1 MLSSMWKGLAGG
13 DGFLVGLL
21 RFVLLCAG
29 LCWGALFVSL
39 PLAWRD
45 QTLLGLV
52 MVAAAIL
59 IGRASRSAMVT
70 IALMVLSL
78 FATMRYAWW
87 RIGAVVAFFHDPS
100 NKWDW
105 VDATCIFVLLSA
117 ETYAFIILFLGF
129 MQTIWPLKR
138 PIVPLPAESEDWPRV
153 DLLIPTYNE
162 PLNIVRST
170 TLAAMNVD
178 WPADKLNIYIL
189 DDGRRDAFREFAE
202 EAGVGY
208 ITRDNNR
215 HAKAGNINQALENL
229 DAPYVAIFDCDHLP
243 TRSFLQV
250 TMGWFLREEKLAMVQ
265 TPHHFYSADPFERNL
280 KQFRLIPNEG
290 ELFYGVVQD
299 GNDFWNSTFFCGS
312 CAVLRRTALD
322 EIGGIAVETVTED
335 AHTSLRMQMR
345 GWNTA
350 YINIPQAAGLATE
363 RLSGHIQQRVRW
375 ARGMIQILRTD
386 NPLFAK
392 GLKFAQRIC
401 YFNAM
406 SHFLYAVPR
415 LIFLTAPLVYL
426 FFSRS
431 NVPGFWAAILA
442 YALPHLVL
450 SNVTN
455 SRIQGQHRHSFWNEI
470 YETVLAPYILL
481 PTLTALIN
489 PKLGTFNVTAKGGFV
504 EETYFDGKIA
514 TPFVILMLLN
524 FSGLLMVIPR
534 IMHIP
539 GMERFW
545 DGTHPGTVAMNALW
559 CTFNVM
565 ILGVAITVARE
576 EIQRRE
582 QVRIDFVMPFRMR
595 LGDGTIIS
603 GQTIDVSL
611 GGVALDSADKFRFA
625 QGEWVTLLLPMRV
638 GDAELP
644 ATILDRRGNTLR
656 LQFGSLSLFEE
667 EMLTTILYSRADAW
681 VGWGNTREPDRPLV
695 SLYRIMKLSL
705 SGLWSTFSMMFR
717 RKPAPQPR
725 STVASRVAPLLICAL
740 ALGAACRPAHSQSP
754 AKSRPM
760 PTLAAAPGS
769 AVFTSEVNL
778 KDLGEGEQIQLHG
791 IDSFH
796 SVPFILP
803 ADQIVEHATLHL
815 VYRFSAEAAS
825 SGRLKVLLNGTVFAL
840 LQPPSGRRQALV
852 DKTLSIPA
860 ELLVR
865 QNQLTF
871 EFLGREGVNC
881 DDASTDAL
889 VARIDPSSSLQ
900 FSGQRLSLAS
910 DLHQLPLPFMD
921 PVIARQRPIPIVLA
935 SAPSSMAIQA
945 AGVVASYFGMTA
957 EYPIPRFPVSLGMLP
972 RGNVVVVAEA
982 SAVPILGLDV
992 GPVTAPLLAIRTN
1005 PNDAFGKVLIVT
1017 GADGDQLLLAA
1028 QALAL
1033 HWDGLQDTSAEV
1045 QDLQLPAPRL
1055 ADDAPRWARIED
1067 RAPLWASNAGT
1078 SRDSDGNGPVQIFL
1092 RVPPDLSY
1100 ADRNNLNLHLEY
1112 RYNTAAVGSGSALLI
1127 RVNGAEVG
1135 SILLKPTKGSS
1146 TTDTK
1151 VDLPLPV
1158 VDLRPFSNSIS
1169 AQWSIREPY
1178 AAHCIAGAPLSSGSS
1193 FSGSILATSYLGL
1206 RGLSHWAK
1214 LPNLEL
1220 FSNAGFPFTRFAG
1233 LSQTTVVLPVQPTAQ
1248 EIELYLTLL
1257 AHFGAQTGYPALSVA
1272 VGSAADMRPGADRDF
1287 LIIGTGDDNPATF
1300 QAGDRM
1306 PVLIDG
1312 EQVVVRQPSGVA
1324 EQLHQLWK
1332 TLMEHLGDAPRRMGF
1347 ENPPPPFPNLVP
1359 SVLMEG
1365 LESPYTPNRSLVV
1378 IELRDASAFEPFIST
1393 FLDASH
1399 SSEISGDVSILD
1411 GPKFRSFQVG
1421 DSSYELGSRPW
1432 LIRLRVS
1439 MIRGPW
1445 FLVLGLLIF
1454 SLVSAARIQARLRQM
1469 SVTRLHLEE
1478 GHA

>member
-1 MLSSMWKGLAGG
+1 MLNLMWKGLAGS
-13 DGFLVGLL
+13 DRFLVKLARLL
-21 RFVLLCAG
+21 LLCAG
-29 LCWGALFVSL
+29 LFWGVLFISL
-39 PLAWRD
+39 PLTWRD
-45 QTLLGLV
+45 QTLLGIV
-52 MVAAAIL
+52 MVGSGIL
-59 IGRASRSAMVT
+59 IGRASRSALVT

-78 FATMRYAWW
+78 FATVRYAWW
-87 RIGAVVAFFHDPS
+87 RIGAVLTFFNDPS

-105 VDATCIFVLLSA
+105 IDAVCIVVLLSA
-117 ETYAFIILFLGF
+117 ESYAFIILFLGF

-138 PIVPLPAESEDWPRV
+138 PIVPLPENSEDWPRV
-153 DLLIPTYNE
+153 DLLIPSYNE

-170 TLAAMNVD
+170 ALAAMNVD

-189 DDGRRDAFREFAE
+189 DDGRREAFREFAE
-202 EAGVGY
+202 DAGVGY

-215 HAKAGNINQALENL
+215 HAKAGNINQALEKL

-280 KQFRLIPNEG
+280 KQFRMIPNEG

-299 GNDFWNSTFFCGS
+299 GNDFWNATFFCGS

-406 SHFLYAVPR
+406 THFLYAVPR

-455 SRIQGQHRHSFWNEI
+455 SRIQGEHRHSFWNEI

-504 EETYFDGKIA
+504 QETYFDRRIA
-514 TPFVILMLLN
+514 TPFILLLLLN
-524 FSGLLMVIPR
+524 VSGLLMVIPR
-534 IMHIP
+534 LVHVP
-539 GMERFW
+539 GMEHFF
-545 DGTHPGTVAMNALW
+545 DATHPGTVAMNALW
-559 CTFNVM
+559 CLFNVT

-582 QVRIDFVMPFRMR
+582 QVRIDFVLPFRMK
-595 LGDGTIIS
+595 LGDGTIVT

-611 GGVALDSADKFRFA
+611 GGVALDVAGTFPFA
-625 QGEWVTLLLPMRV
+625 AGEWVTLLLPMRV

-644 ATILDRRGNTLR
+644 ATIIDRRGNMMR
-656 LQFGSLSLFEE
+656 LQFESLSMLEE

-681 VGWGNTREPDRPLV
+681 VGWAGTREPDKPLR
-695 SLYRIMKLSL
+695 SLYRIMRLSV
-705 SGLWSTFSMMFR
+705 SGLWSIISTPFH
-717 RKPAPQPR
+717 RKKPPAPRPP
-725 STVASRVAPLLICAL
+725 VASRVAPILLCAL
-740 ALGAACRPAHSQSP
+740 ALGAACHTTHAQSVHH
-754 AKSRPM
+754 AKVAAP
-760 PTLAAAPGS
+760 AAAD
-769 AVFTSEVNL
+769 ATAFTSQLSL
-778 KDLGEGEQIQLHG
+778 KDLGESGLIQLHG
-791 IDSFH
+791 IDNFRSVSF
-796 SVPFILP
+796 VLP
-803 ADQIVEHATLHL
+803 ASQIIETAALHL
-815 VYRFSAEAAS
+815 VYRFSPQAAA
-825 SGRLKVLLNGTVFAL
+825 SGRLKVLLNGTAFAT
-840 LQPPSGRRQALV
+840 LQPPAGLHEAEFSQTIPV
-852 DKTLSIPA
+852 PA

-871 EFLGREGVNC
+871 EFLGREGARC
-881 DDASTDAL
+881 EDASTEAL
-889 VARIDPSSSLQ
+889 TANIDPASSLQ
-900 FSGQRLSLAS
+900 MKGQRLPLAN
-910 DLHQLPLPFMD
+910 DLHQLPLPWLD
-921 PVIARQRPIPIVLA
+921 TEILRQQSIPIVL
-935 SAPSSMAIQA
+935 SGTPSPMALQA
-945 AGVVASYFGMTA
+945 AGVVASYFGMAA
-957 EYPIPRFPVSLGMLP
+957 EYPIPRFPVSLGTIP
-972 RGNVVVVAEA
+972 RGDVVLVAE
-982 SAVPILGLDV
+982 SSSGLLENLDV
-992 GPVTAPLLAIRTN
+992 GPVVAPLVAIRAN
-1005 PNDAFGKVLIVT
+1005 PNDPLGKVMIVT
-1017 GADGDQLLLAA
+1017 GADGEQLLSAA

-1033 HWDGLQDTSAEV
+1033 QWPGLQGTSTEV
-1045 QDLQLPAPRL
+1045 QGLELPPPRL

-1067 RAPLWASNAGT
+1067 HAPLWGANEGT
-1078 SRDSDGNGPVQIFL
+1078 TRESDGAGPVQIFL

-1112 RYNTAAVGSGSALLI
+1112 RYNTAAVGAGSALLI
-1127 RVNGAEVG
+1127 RVNGAPIG
-1135 SILLKPTKGSS
+1135 SILLKPNKGSM
-1146 TTDTK
+1146 TTETK

-1158 VDLRPFSNSIS
+1158 VNLRPFSNSIT
-1169 AQWSIREPY
+1169 AQWAIRQPH
-1178 AAHCIAGAPLSSGSS
+1178 ATHCSATDVPASSGSN
-1193 FSGSILATSYLGL
+1193 FTGSILGTSYLGL
-1206 RGLSHWAK
+1206 SGLSHWAK

-1220 FSNAGFPFTRFAG
+1220 FSNAGFPFTRFAD
-1233 LSQTTVVLPVQPTAQ
+1233 LSQTTVVLADQPSAQ

-1257 AHFGAQTGYPALSVA
+1257 AHFSAQTGYPALRVTLGNA
-1272 VGSAADMRPGADRDF
+1272 TQMVPGVDRDF
-1287 LIIGTGDDNPATF
+1287 LVIGTGQDNPAVF

-1312 EQVVVRQPSGVA
+1312 DQLVVRQPATVA
-1324 EQLHQLWK
+1324 EHLRQAW
-1332 TLMEHLGDAPRRMGF
+1332 TNFMEHVGDAPRRLGF
-1347 ENPPPPFPNLVP
+1347 EAAPDPFPTEVP
-1359 SVLMEG
+1359 GTLMEG
-1365 LESPYTPNRSLVV
+1365 LESPYSTDRTLMV
-1378 IELRDASAFEPFIST
+1378 IELKDASTFEPFIAT
-1393 FLDASH
+1393 FLNSTH
-1399 SSEISGDVSILD
+1399 SSDISGDVSVLN
-1411 GPKFRSFQVG
+1411 GPRFHSFRIG
-1421 DSSYELGSRPW
+1421 DSSYFLGSRPW
-1432 LIRLRVS
+1432 LTRLRVS
-1439 MIRGPW
+1439 MIHGPW

-1454 SLVSAARIQARLRQM
+1454 SLLSAARIQARLRHM
-1469 SVTRLHLEE
+1469 SVVRLHLGEE
-1478 GHA
+1478 LV